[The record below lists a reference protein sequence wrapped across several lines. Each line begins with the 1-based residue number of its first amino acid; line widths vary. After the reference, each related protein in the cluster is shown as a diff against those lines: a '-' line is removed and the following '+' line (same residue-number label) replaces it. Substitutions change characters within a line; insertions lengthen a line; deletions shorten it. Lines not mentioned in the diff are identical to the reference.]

1 MSYQKNQISNATNLV
16 LGLNRAALAKGEK
29 MVAGDYAPESRI
41 RQHLK
46 DVRHMREYAPFMLPL
61 TEAHE
66 KLLAEAVAAG
76 DGERDNAAI
85 IRRWKT

>member
-16 LGLNRAALAKGEK
+16 VGLNRAALA
-29 MVAGDYAPESRI
+29 
-41 RQHLK
+41 
-46 DVRHMREYAPFMLPL
+46 
-61 TEAHE
+61 EAHE

-76 DGERDNAAI
+76 DGELDNAAI